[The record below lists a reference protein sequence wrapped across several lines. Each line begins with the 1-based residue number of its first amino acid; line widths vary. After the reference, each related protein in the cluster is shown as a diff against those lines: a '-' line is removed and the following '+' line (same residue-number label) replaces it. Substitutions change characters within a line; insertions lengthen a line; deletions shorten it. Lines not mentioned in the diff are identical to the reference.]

1 MLAAYLWL
9 FLRLASLRITLVGLK
24 VSTMLEGII
33 IVVFSLCIGMIAKMV
48 GFHLCTIHNGTNSI
62 MPGPNSQFRILPFFR
77 PPQRHFLA
85 VLTKP
90 GIRVKLYTRTQTS
103 RERGDFME
111 GKYMLAAF
119 LENAGLLSERF
130 GITPLLYGSLGL
142 EYLTGETLN
151 ADDIDILIPKVF
163 LGDQWDVFRGFLE
176 EKGYRL
182 IDLHEHTFEKDG
194 IHFSYAQMEELEA
207 FAGIP
212 MEEIGTAELG
222 SVLFR
227 LLSLGQYLQVY
238 TASSRDGYRVN
249 TKNKK
254 DSEKIA
260 LIREL
265 LREET

>member
-1 MLAAYLWL
+1 MA
-9 FLRLASLRITLVGLK
+9 RES
-24 VSTMLEGII
+24 
-33 IVVFSLCIGMIAKMV
+33 MI
-48 GFHLCTIHNGTNSI
+48 
-62 MPGPNSQFRILPFFR
+62 P
-77 PPQRHFLA
+77 
-85 VLTKP
+85 
-90 GIRVKLYTRTQTS
+90 
-103 RERGDFME
+103 
-111 GKYMLAAF
+111 AF
-119 LENAGLLSERF
+119 LENAGLLSNQF

-142 EYLTGETLN
+142 EYLTGVNLN

-163 LGDQWDVFRGFLE
+163 LGDQWDAFRGFLE

-194 IHFSYAQMEELEA
+194 IYFSYARMEELEA

-212 MEEIGTAELG
+212 VGEIGTEEQEN
-222 SVLFR
+222 VRFR

-265 LREET
+265 LREEI

>member
-1 MLAAYLWL
+1 MA
-9 FLRLASLRITLVGLK
+9 
-24 VSTMLEGII
+24 
-33 IVVFSLCIGMIAKMV
+33 
-48 GFHLCTIHNGTNSI
+48 
-62 MPGPNSQFRILPFFR
+62 
-77 PPQRHFLA
+77 
-85 VLTKP
+85 
-90 GIRVKLYTRTQTS
+90 
-103 RERGDFME
+103 
-111 GKYMLAAF
+111 GKYMQAAF

-142 EYLTGETLN
+142 EYLTGVNLN
-151 ADDIDILIPKVF
+151 ADDIDILVPQVF

-176 EKGYRL
+176 ERGYRL

-194 IHFSYAQMEELEA
+194 IHFSYARMEELEA

-212 MEEIGTAELG
+212 VGEIGTEEQEN
-222 SVLFR
+222 VRFR

-260 LIREL
+260 LIQEL